1 MVACIGPLIELTT
14 PHLLLLGDLR
24 RESMGE
30 ILERPQS
37 NTILHMIRVGGP
49 YKLVTLIREAGR
61 GGYLPEQ
68 YIANSIWQRCYHLLS
83 TPPLVSFLT
92 ELAQDPN
99 WQRTTAY
106 GRAYYLEE
114 PEMMEQLGV

>member
-1 MVACIGPLIELTT
+1 VACIGPLIELTT
-14 PHLLLLGDLR
+14 PHPLLLGDLR

-30 ILERPQS
+30 ILERAQA
-37 NTILHMIRVGGP
+37 NTILHMIRVWGP
-49 YKLVTLIREAGR
+49 HKLVTLIRDAGL

-68 YIANSIWQRCYHLLS
+68 YIASSICQTCYHLLS

-92 ELAQDPN
+92 ELAQDPT

>member
-68 YIANSIWQRCYHLLS
+68 IHCEQHLAEVLS
-83 TPPLVSFLT
+83 PLIHP
-92 ELAQDPN
+92 A
-99 WQRTTAY
+99 A
-106 GRAYYLEE
+106 G
-114 PEMMEQLGV
+114 QLPD